1 MTTLS
6 KNESQNEFMPGST
19 RPTPLRQAGRA
30 LQKVFRLAT
39 GTVSGRFGVAALAVI
54 LIVVI
59 VGPFLAPDGI
69 TDVVGVPFD
78 PPSSTYLLGTDY
90 LGRDV
95 LSRFLHGGAT
105 LIMLSLLAPL
115 ISLVIG
121 GLVGTLAGSIGGK
134 FDLVTNWIIDVVLSL
149 PSLILALLVLA
160 SLGTGPG
167 PSLAAL
173 TVVLVPGAIRVARAA
188 TLDAASADY
197 VEAALARGENR
208 LAVAVREILPNTR
221 SVLAADFG
229 ARVGYAALI
238 YAGLS
243 FLGVGQSPPA
253 ADWGLMINE
262 NRIGL
267 LTQPIAVVVPAVAIA
282 LFTVS
287 VTTVSDSIARSVGG
301 RTR

>member
-6 KNESQNEFMPGST
+6 KNASTTSST
-19 RPTPLRQAGRA
+19 RPVPLRRAGRA
-30 LQKVFRLAT
+30 LRNVLRLAT
-39 GTVSGRFGVAALAVI
+39 GTVSGRFGVAAMAVI

-59 VGPFLAPDGI
+59 VGPFLAPYGI
-69 TDVVGVPFD
+69 TEVVGRPFA
-78 PPSSTYLLGTDY
+78 PLNATYLLGTDY

-115 ISLVIG
+115 ISLIIG
-121 GLVGTLAGSIGGK
+121 GLVGTLAGSIGGRV
-134 FDLVTNWIIDVVLSL
+134 DLVITWIVDVVLSL
-149 PSLILALLVLA
+149 PSMILALLILA

-167 PSLAAL
+167 PSLVAL

-188 TLDAASADY
+188 TLDAASSDY
-197 VEAALARGENR
+197 VEAALARGESR

-267 LTQPIAVVVPAVAIA
+267 LIQPIAVVVPAIAIA

-287 VTTVSDSIARSVGG
+287 VSTVSDSIARSVGG

>member
-1 MTTLS
+1 MTTPTNNANTLS
-6 KNESQNEFMPGST
+6 SGRPG
-19 RPTPLRQAGRA
+19 PLRRVGGGT
-30 LQKVFRLAT
+30 KNVFRLAT
-39 GTVSGRFGVAALAVI
+39 ATVSGRFGVGALTVI
-54 LIVVI
+54 LLVVI
-59 VGPFLAPDGI
+59 VGPFVAPHGI
-69 TDVVGVPFD
+69 TEVVGAPFGS
-78 PPSSTYLLGTDY
+78 PNSTSPLGTDY

-95 LSRFLHGGAT
+95 LSRFLHGGVT
-105 LIMLSLLAPL
+105 LITLSLMAPL

-121 GLVGTLAGSIGGK
+121 GLVGTLAGSIGGR
-134 FDLVTNWIIDVVLSL
+134 FDLVTTWMVDVVLSL

-167 PSLAAL
+167 ASLVAL

-208 LAVAVREILPNTR
+208 LSVAVREILPNTR
-221 SVLAADFG
+221 AVLAADFG
-229 ARVGYAALI
+229 TRVGYAALI

-243 FLGVGQSPPA
+243 FLGVGQPPPA

-282 LFTVS
+282 LVTVS
-287 VTTVSDSIARSVGG
+287 VTAVSDSLARSVGG

>member
-1 MTTLS
+1 MAAISTTA
-6 KNESQNEFMPGST
+6 PT
-19 RPTPLRQAGRA
+19 RASFVRRAAASAGT
-30 LQKVFRLAT
+30 VYRLAT
-39 GTVSGRFGVAALAVI
+39 GTSGGRFGVVVLAII
-54 LIVVI
+54 LLIVI
-59 VGPFLAPDGI
+59 VGPFVAPFGI
-69 TDVVGVPFD
+69 TQVAGVPFGA
-78 PPSSTYLLGTDY
+78 PNGTHLLGTDY

-95 LSRFLHGGAT
+95 LSRFLHGGST
-105 LIMLSLLAPL
+105 LVILSLLAPL

-121 GLVGTLAGSIGGK
+121 GVIGTLAGSIGGR
-134 FDLVTNWIIDVVLSL
+134 FDLVTTWIVDVVLSL
-149 PSLILALLVLA
+149 PALILALLVLA

-167 PSLAAL
+167 ASLAAL
-173 TVVLVPGAIRVARAA
+173 TVVLAPGAIRVARAA
-188 TLDAASADY
+188 TREAASADY

-208 LAVAVREILPNTR
+208 LSIAVREILPNTR

-229 ARVGYAALI
+229 ARVGFAALI
-238 YAGLS
+238 YAGIS

-267 LTQPIAVVVPAVAIA
+267 LTQPIAVVVPAIAIA

-287 VTTVSDSIARSVGG
+287 VTSVSDSIARSVGG

>member
-6 KNESQNEFMPGST
+6 KNAPTPGST
-19 RPTPLRQAGRA
+19 SHTPLRQAWRA
-30 LQKVFRLAT
+30 LRNVPRLAT
-39 GTVSGRFGVAALAVI
+39 GTVSGRFGVAGMAVI

-59 VGPFLAPDGI
+59 VGPLLAPYGI
-69 TDVVGVPFD
+69 TDVAGVPFG
-78 PPSSTYLLGTDY
+78 PPDSTHLLGTDY

-95 LSRFLHGGAT
+95 FSRFLRGGAT

-115 ISLVIG
+115 ISLVVG
-121 GLVGTLAGSIGGK
+121 GLVGTLAGSIGGRV
-134 FDLVTNWIIDVVLSL
+134 DLVITWIVDVVLSL

-167 PSLAAL
+167 PSLVAL

-188 TLDAASADY
+188 TLDAASTDY
-197 VEAALARGENR
+197 VEAALARGESR
-208 LAVAVREILPNTR
+208 LAIAVREILPNTR

-267 LTQPIAVVVPAVAIA
+267 LTQPIAVVVPAIAIA

>member
-1 MTTLS
+1 MTTIS
-6 KNESQNEFMPGST
+6 TEVART
-19 RPTPLRQAGRA
+19 RPSLMWRA
-30 LQKVFRLAT
+30 AVGLQKVFGLAT
-39 GTVSGRFGVAALAVI
+39 GTASGRFGVIALAVI
-54 LIVVI
+54 LLLVI
-59 VGPFLAPDGI
+59 VGPFLAPYGI
-69 TDVVGVPFD
+69 TEVVGVPFG
-78 PPSSTYLLGTDY
+78 PPSGAHLLGTDY

-95 LSRFLHGGAT
+95 LSRFLHGGST
-105 LIMLSLLAPL
+105 LVMLSLLAPL
-115 ISLVIG
+115 ISLGIG
-121 GLVGTLAGSIGGK
+121 GLVGTLAGSIGGR
-134 FDLVTNWIIDVVLSL
+134 FDLVTTWIVDVVLSL

-167 PSLAAL
+167 ASLVAL

-208 LAVAVREILPNTR
+208 LSIAVREILPNTR

-229 ARVGYAALI
+229 ARVGFAALI
-238 YAGLS
+238 YAGIS
-243 FLGVGQSPPA
+243 FLGVGQAPPA

-262 NRIGL
+262 NRIAL
-267 LTQPIAVVVPAVAIA
+267 LTQPVAVVVPAVAIA

-287 VTTVSDSIARSVGG
+287 IASVSDSIVRSVGG

>member
-1 MTTLS
+1 MTTI
-6 KNESQNEFMPGST
+6 ST
-19 RPTPLRQAGRA
+19 KVARTAPSLVRRA
-30 LQKVFRLAT
+30 TVGLQKVFRLAT
-39 GTVSGRFGVAALAVI
+39 GTASGRFGVIALVVI
-54 LIVVI
+54 LLLVL
-59 VGPFLAPDGI
+59 VGPLVAPYGI
-69 TDVVGVPFD
+69 TEVVGVPFG
-78 PPSSTYLLGTDY
+78 PPNGTYLLGTDY

-95 LSRFLHGGAT
+95 LSRFLHGGST
-105 LIMLSLLAPL
+105 LVMLSLLAPL
-115 ISLVIG
+115 ISLGIG
-121 GLVGTLAGSIGGK
+121 GLVGTLAGSIGGR
-134 FDLVTNWIIDVVLSL
+134 FDLVTTWIVDVVLSL

-167 PSLAAL
+167 ASLVAL

-208 LAVAVREILPNTR
+208 LSIAVREILPNTR

-238 YAGLS
+238 YAGIS
-243 FLGVGQSPPA
+243 FLGVGQAPPA

-262 NRIGL
+262 NRIAL

-287 VTTVSDSIARSVGG
+287 IASVSDSIVRSVGG